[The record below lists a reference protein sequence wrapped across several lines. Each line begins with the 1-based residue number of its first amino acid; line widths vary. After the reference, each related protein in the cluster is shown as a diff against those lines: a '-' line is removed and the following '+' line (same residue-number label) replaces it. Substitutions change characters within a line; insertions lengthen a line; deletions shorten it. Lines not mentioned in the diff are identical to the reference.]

1 MNWSLITDELGLVMA
16 AAAGEEWTVELLL
29 VEDRADRGIDGL
41 GMVRV

>member
-1 MNWSLITDELGLVMA
+1 MNWSLITDELGLMTVVV
-16 AAAGEEWTVELLL
+16 AGEEWTVELLL